1 MSKEVMYYST
11 DKLYKIRKRK
21 RKRLNLK
28 RWFCFLLIP
37 AGILLLISLL
47 MIKNSI
53 QLSGKVINVGY
64 SENGKSDYK
73 VYLKEND
80 YYDSKV
86 LDSGMQ
92 YVANIINSINS
103 KFNYEIHADE
113 NMDFNYKYK
122 ITGELIISDPVDSS
136 KILHTKNYNLLDE
149 KEEFISSNN
158 FVINE
163 DIDIDYDHYNSYVNS
178 YKVDYGL
185 AVDSKLIVTMD
196 IKVNGKYK
204 DNNLDR
210 NQKLQ
215 ISIPLSEQ
223 TINIKKLSDD
233 INESGNLST
242 PISANVKNKLL
253 FTLGIV
259 ILLIALSIIG
269 LAVYLFLQNR
279 KKNIYNITVNK
290 ILRDYDR
297 IIVNGNVELNENNI
311 PNKIYP
317 ETFQEMVDA
326 SQTLNSPILY
336 YEVIKG
342 EKCFFVIIKDD
353 TMYKYRITRAYLEK
367 KESESLYEED
377 MKKKKHRKKA
387 L

>member
-37 AGILLLISLL
+37 AVILLLISLL

-136 KILHTKNYNLLDE
+136 KILHTKNYNLLD
-149 KEEFISSNN
+149 
-158 FVINE
+158 
-163 DIDIDYDHYNSYVNS
+163 
-178 YKVDYGL
+178 
-185 AVDSKLIVTMD
+185 
-196 IKVNGKYK
+196 
-204 DNNLDR
+204 
-210 NQKLQ
+210 
-215 ISIPLSEQ
+215 
-223 TINIKKLSDD
+223 
-233 INESGNLST
+233 
-242 PISANVKNKLL
+242 
-253 FTLGIV
+253 
-259 ILLIALSIIG
+259 
-269 LAVYLFLQNR
+269 
-279 KKNIYNITVNK
+279 
-290 ILRDYDR
+290 
-297 IIVNGNVELNENNI
+297 
-311 PNKIYP
+311 
-317 ETFQEMVDA
+317 
-326 SQTLNSPILY
+326 
-336 YEVIKG
+336 
-342 EKCFFVIIKDD
+342 
-353 TMYKYRITRAYLEK
+353 
-367 KESESLYEED
+367 
-377 MKKKKHRKKA
+377 
-387 L
+387 